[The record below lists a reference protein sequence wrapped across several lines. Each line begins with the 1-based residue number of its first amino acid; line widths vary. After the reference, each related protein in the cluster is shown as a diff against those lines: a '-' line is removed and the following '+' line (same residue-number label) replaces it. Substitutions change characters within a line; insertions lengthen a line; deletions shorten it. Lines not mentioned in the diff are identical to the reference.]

1 MDFATKNSMIKNATR
16 ISVSEPKTPL
26 QLTIREPGSSITHLT
41 GMVLAIFGSIPLLV
55 KSAVKDGAYGL
66 LAMSIFMISMAALY
80 GASALYHGINRTG
93 EALMPFK
100 RVDHMMIFVLIAGSY
115 TPPCMMIL
123 DPKVGYPMLAAV
135 WGCALVGMIFKL
147 FWVTCP
153 KWLSSVLYISM
164 GWIAIFAAGPLYHA
178 LPLAGFLWLV
188 GGGVVYTI
196 GGILYALKL
205 RIFNSHHRNFGS
217 HEIFHLFVLGGS
229 ICHYIY
235 IFLYVA

>member
-1 MDFATKNSMIKNATR
+1 MQI
-16 ISVSEPKTPL
+16 
-26 QLTIREPGSSITHLT
+26 TIREPGSSLTHLT
-41 GMVLAIFGSIPLLV
+41 GMILAIFGSIPLLV
-55 KSAVKDGAYGL
+55 KSAVNDGAYGL
-66 LAMSIFMISMAALY
+66 FAMSVFMISMVLLY

-115 TPPCMMIL
+115 TPPCMMVL
-123 DPKVGYPMLAAV
+123 DHKIRYPMLAAV

-147 FWVTCP
+147 LWVTCP

-164 GWIAIFAAGPLYHA
+164 GWIALFAAVPLYHA
-178 LPLAGFLWLV
+178 LPLPAFLWLV

-205 RIFNSHHRNFGS
+205 RLFNLNHRDFGS